1 MFSKFKCILH
11 NFGCTLSA
19 SLVFFT
25 ILHRVSLSLKKVWSG
40 MVSKMSIQLVY
51 YPHTICWWTGCSGWM
66 IYLDIVLAQ
75 KGLGFIGYFGK
86 STLDILDT
94 WGQLQI
100 KLEKQR
106 LVVCS
111 RKILTRRSVQHRID
125 RYFFCAW
132 RSSPEALVV
141 RPDGVHCFSVY
152 ASWVVSGNHGSAL
165 WRFVLI
171 CVVPQ
176 KFINP
181 AN

>member
-1 MFSKFKCILH
+1 
-11 NFGCTLSA
+11 
-19 SLVFFT
+19 
-25 ILHRVSLSLKKVWSG
+25 
-40 MVSKMSIQLVY
+40 
-51 YPHTICWWTGCSGWM
+51 M

-132 RSSPEALVV
+132 RSLPEALVV
-141 RPDGVHCFSVY
+141 SIVSVCTRHELSLVMMGRPSEDLSSSVLSHRSSLTLLTRQQTTADY
-152 ASWVVSGNHGSAL
+152 
-165 WRFVLI
+165 
-171 CVVPQ
+171 CVVVGFLWTQ
-176 KFINP
+176 RSWLWSTGTNGVLESQGAIFNTIMLLVL
-181 AN
+181 

>member
-1 MFSKFKCILH
+1 
-11 NFGCTLSA
+11 
-19 SLVFFT
+19 
-25 ILHRVSLSLKKVWSG
+25 
-40 MVSKMSIQLVY
+40 
-51 YPHTICWWTGCSGWM
+51 M

-125 RYFFCAW
+125 RYFFLRVEVIARSFSCIVLMVSIVSVCTRHESSLVMMGRPSEDLSSSVLSH
-132 RSSPEALVV
+132 RSSLTLLTRQQTTA
-141 RPDGVHCFSVY
+141 DY
-152 ASWVVSGNHGSAL
+152 
-165 WRFVLI
+165 
-171 CVVPQ
+171 CVVVGFLWTQ
-176 KFINP
+176 RSWLWSTGTNGVLESQGAIFNTIMLLVL
-181 AN
+181 